1 MWMTRK
7 LAIALAALV
16 ACAAAQ
22 TAYQPKYNGDPARS
36 DSEAA
41 SIAYCKTVLNAER
54 QYEKKYNKYSPTLLA
69 LAGGARSFTKRM
81 ARADRGDYTVHY
93 RGGTEKFSLEL
104 TPKQFDA
111 EHRAFYV
118 DQTGVLRAEE
128 DKPATADSPV
138 LKDTK

>member
-1 MWMTRK
+1 MWMTRR
-7 LAIALAALV
+7 LATALVLLV

-22 TAYQPKYNGDPARS
+22 TAYQPKYPGDPARS

-54 QYEKKYNKYSPTLLA
+54 QYEKKYHKYSPTLLA

-104 TPKQFDA
+104 VPKQFDT

-128 DKPATADSPV
+128 GKPATAESPV